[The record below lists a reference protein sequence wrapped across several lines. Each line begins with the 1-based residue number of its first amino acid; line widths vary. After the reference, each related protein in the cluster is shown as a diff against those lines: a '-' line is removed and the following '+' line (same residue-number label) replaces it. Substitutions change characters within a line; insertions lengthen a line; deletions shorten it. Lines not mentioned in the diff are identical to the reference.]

1 VNKLI
6 LNDLSFKD
14 VKTTKDKI
22 GAVYDEFNNLK
33 VKEKPAKMP
42 GRENVDLE
50 EFSVSVYSVSGQ
62 MINFGDV
69 KNKHTL

>member
-22 GAVYDEFNNLK
+22 GAVYDEFKNLE
-33 VKEKPAKMP
+33 VNEKPAKMP
-42 GRENVDLE
+42 GRDNEVNLE
-50 EFSVSVYSVSGQ
+50 EFAVSVYSVSG
-62 MINFGDV
+62 
-69 KNKHTL
+69 